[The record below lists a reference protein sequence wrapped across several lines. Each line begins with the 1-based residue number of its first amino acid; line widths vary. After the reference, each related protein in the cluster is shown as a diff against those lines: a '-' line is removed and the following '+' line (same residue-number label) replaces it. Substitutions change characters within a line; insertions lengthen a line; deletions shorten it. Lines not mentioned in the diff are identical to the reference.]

1 MTPHRILSWLNRP
14 FLPTV
19 TWLKMAVFACVISG
33 CGRPDDA
40 GYALVVDE
48 SQWSGVCVDGQI
60 QNDQLRSHSSQLN
73 DTCTAYE
80 GIVGQGRIKV
90 LAGLDPNRPYYNRHS
105 PRHDLRSQQELVF
118 RIEQPEGPDTWQQ
131 IVVETSACVRV
142 KGYLWPGVERED
154 ADLQRRLVNF
164 QGLRR
169 IAQRLDEQ
177 QIQHHR
183 QLLNARRYVHA
194 LRTLAAHAPHR
205 NLARAYTSYV
215 DAIDARVA
223 AGVMERGVFFQADRQ
238 AFFAALPSMSLVEKR
253 AIASR
258 VASESLKK
266 IKSEPYPELAIR
278 YSAALSRM
286 EALSFSDKPM
296 AERQRSL
303 AQDYAVAEQLL
314 NKLIEPTTIDSVTAE
329 RMSQLLREYRNNF
342 VSLTPARAEGDLK
355 YYEARVG
362 YEFVSPECAQE
373 FETTAINVTLVS
385 QNAGST
391 VTVPL
396 KIAPN
401 ERPA

>member
-1 MTPHRILSWLNRP
+1 MA
-14 FLPTV
+14 TV
-19 TWLKMAVFACVISG
+19 TWLKIAMYACVVSG

-48 SQWSGVCVDGQI
+48 SQWSGVCVDGQM
-60 QNDQLRSHSSQLN
+60 QNEQLRDLSSELS
-73 DTCTAYE
+73 DTCAAYE
-80 GIVGQGRIKV
+80 CIVGQGRMKV
-90 LAGLDPNRPYYNRHS
+90 RAGLDPNRSYYDRHS
-105 PRHDLRSQQELVF
+105 PGYDLRSQQELVF
-118 RIEQPEGPDTWQQ
+118 SIERPEGPDTWQE
-131 IVVETSACVRV
+131 IAVETSACVRV
-142 KGYLWPGVERED
+142 KGYLWPGVGRED

-177 QIQHHR
+177 QIHHYR
-183 QLLNARRYVHA
+183 QLLNARRYVYA
-194 LRTLAAHAPHR
+194 LRKLAAHATHR
-205 NLARAYTSYV
+205 NLARAYTTYA

-223 AGVMERGVFFQADRQ
+223 AGVMERGFFFQADRQ

-253 AIASR
+253 DLASR
-258 VASESLKK
+258 VASESLKQL
-266 IKSEPYPELAIR
+266 KSEPYPELVIR

-286 EALSFSDKPM
+286 GALSFSDKPM

-314 NKLIEPTTIDSVTAE
+314 TKLIEPTTIDAPTAE
-329 RMSQLLREYRNNF
+329 RLSQLLREYRNNF
-342 VSLTPARAEGDLK
+342 VSLTPARAEGGLK

-373 FETTAINVTLVS
+373 FETTTIEVTLLS
-385 QNAGST
+385 QTAGSA

-396 KIAPN
+396 KIVPN

>member
-1 MTPHRILSWLNRP
+1 
-14 FLPTV
+14 
-19 TWLKMAVFACVISG
+19 
-33 CGRPDDA
+33 
-40 GYALVVDE
+40 
-48 SQWSGVCVDGQI
+48 
-60 QNDQLRSHSSQLN
+60 
-73 DTCTAYE
+73 
-80 GIVGQGRIKV
+80 
-90 LAGLDPNRPYYNRHS
+90 
-105 PRHDLRSQQELVF
+105 
-118 RIEQPEGPDTWQQ
+118 
-131 IVVETSACVRV
+131 
-142 KGYLWPGVERED
+142 
-154 ADLQRRLVNF
+154 
-164 QGLRR
+164 
-169 IAQRLDEQ
+169 
-177 QIQHHR
+177 
-183 QLLNARRYVHA
+183 
-194 LRTLAAHAPHR
+194 
-205 NLARAYTSYV
+205 
-215 DAIDARVA
+215 
-223 AGVMERGVFFQADRQ
+223 
-238 AFFAALPSMSLVEKR
+238 MSLVEKR

-258 VASESLKK
+258 VASESLKQ

-286 EALSFSDKPM
+286 EALRFSDKPM